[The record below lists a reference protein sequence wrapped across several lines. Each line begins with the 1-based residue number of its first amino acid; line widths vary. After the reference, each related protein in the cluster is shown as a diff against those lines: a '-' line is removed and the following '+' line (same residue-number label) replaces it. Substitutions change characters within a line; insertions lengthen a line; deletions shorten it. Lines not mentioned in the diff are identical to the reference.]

1 MSNSYLHLRALN
13 EYRRVSPLTYLGL
26 RYALEA
32 TAAQQDR
39 WAMEIAPDI
48 VSREPSPSYFLSHQ
62 YKEPGRRGNLVFR
75 EMAFPSVSEALTE
88 AALLEECSKR
98 GGPFSPHNDVFSY
111 RLSAPNSPEGIFQPY
126 FELYAARQSAIGKA
140 CRKHPKSV
148 VLYVDIRRFY
158 PSISIRRAVR
168 AWETAAA
175 KAQLPLDWIAVG
187 RHLLQRQRGAE
198 QGLLIGPVFNHLV
211 ANLILADFDKLMR
224 RQFQGRYFRYVDDLA
239 LVVPDSKR
247 KQVVQ
252 FIRGELKKWGFTVNR
267 KKTQH
272 LNAADWAK
280 TAPYQG
286 DYYEEDDRNDLLW
299 MRFIDRLKSYLLLHP
314 ENTRLVRDT
323 LREDEFRIPLPRYEL
338 EITSA
343 KYQEKFAK
351 RRSSKRF
358 LAKIQNV
365 SAQSISSEALQLRE
379 LYLSSYRTVWEEHQR
394 ASGMKQKWY
403 CSRLRYLL
411 SKLLL
416 TASKHDLAKIS
427 EDLAGRE
434 EFVHYREI
442 ARAVLSRDVSAL
454 VAFGGK
460 VCAGAGQ
467 ALATTGGKYSC
478 SPKRWGVKTVHG
490 YMTLL
495 LLGVDMDSEP
505 PVRVKRG
512 KEVLFA
518 TGGFERTAWKKIGD
532 PFFRDLFALAGM
544 TNLKRHRAM
553 LQSPLDPDERWVVL
567 ADELSEI
574 SG

>member
-39 WAMEIAPDI
+39 WAKEVAPDI
-48 VSREPSPSYFLSHQ
+48 LMRESSPSYFLTHQ
-62 YKEPGRRGNLVFR
+62 YKERNRHGNLDFR
-75 EMAFPSVSEALTE
+75 EMAFPSGSEALAE

-98 GGPFSPHNDVFSY
+98 GGPFSPHDDVFSY
-111 RLSAPNSPEGIFQPY
+111 RLAAPNSPEGIYKPY

-140 CRKHPKSV
+140 CRKYPQHV

-158 PSISIRRAVR
+158 PSIPIGRAVR
-168 AWETAAA
+168 VWQKAAA
-175 KAQLPLDWIAVG
+175 KARLSGDWIAVG
-187 RHLLQRQRGAE
+187 RLLLERQRRTD
-198 QGLLIGPVFNHLV
+198 QGFLIGPVFNHLV

-224 RQFQGRYFRYVDDLA
+224 QSFQGRYFRYVDDLA
-239 LVVPDSKR
+239 LVVPDSER
-247 KQVVQ
+247 KQVVKL
-252 FIRGELKKWGFTVNR
+252 IRGELKRLGFKVNP

-272 LNAADWAK
+272 LAAADWAS

-299 MRFIDRLKSYLLLHP
+299 MRFIDHLKSYLLLHP

-323 LREDEFRIPLPRYEL
+323 FREDGFRIPLPRYEQ

-343 KYQEKFAK
+343 KYQLRFEN
-351 RRSSKRF
+351 RRQSKRF
-358 LAKIQNV
+358 LEKIRNV
-365 SAQSISSEALQLRE
+365 TVHSISVEAHELRE
-379 LYLSSYRTVWEEHQR
+379 LYLSSYRDIWAEHRR
-394 ASGMKQKWY
+394 AEGMKRKWY

-416 TASKHDLAKIS
+416 TASKKDLAKVS
-427 EDLAGRE
+427 DDLSGKE
-434 EFVHYREI
+434 EFVQYREI

-478 SPKRWGVKTVHG
+478 SPKRWGVKAVHG

-495 LLGVDMDSEP
+495 LLGVDIDSEP
-505 PVRVKRG
+505 PVRVTRG
-512 KEVLFA
+512 KEVMFA
-518 TGGFERTAWKKIGD
+518 TGNFERNTWREIDD
-532 PFFRDLFALAGM
+532 PFFRDLFALAGKAS
-544 TNLKRHRAM
+544 LKRHRAM

-567 ADELSEI
+567 ADELGEI